1 MTHSGATAV
10 DNTFDEYADTS
21 CYMGYSVDDGQNDQY
36 DEQKCFNAAKMVEQ
50 DGIVAPIY
58 IPSSLA
64 TMKNSMETLLE

>member
-36 DEQKCFNAAKMVEQ
+36 DEQKCFNAAKMVELWM
-50 DGIVAPIY
+50 V
-58 IPSSLA
+58 
-64 TMKNSMETLLE
+64 